1 MVCSNARPRN
11 QRIVDTRFNL
21 FHANVYGEFPE
32 SAKVR
37 YGTEVKRVAGIL
49 NNVLSQKEWLVGD
62 KCTYADLVFFPWN
75 MQIAFFMGSREGEYA
90 WDPEAFPHLTKW
102 HSAVLARPSVQKVM
116 GVLMDKEVK
125 SG

>member
-1 MVCSNARPRN
+1 M
-11 QRIVDTRFNL
+11 
-21 FHANVYGEFPE
+21 FHANVYGESPE
-32 SAKVR
+32 PAKVR
-37 YGTEVKRVAGIL
+37 YGAEVKRVAGVL
-49 NNVLSQKEWLVGD
+49 DGVLSQREWLVGD

-90 WDPEAFPHLTKW
+90 WDPEAFPYFTKW
-102 HSAVLARPSVQKVM
+102 HSAMLARLSVQKLM